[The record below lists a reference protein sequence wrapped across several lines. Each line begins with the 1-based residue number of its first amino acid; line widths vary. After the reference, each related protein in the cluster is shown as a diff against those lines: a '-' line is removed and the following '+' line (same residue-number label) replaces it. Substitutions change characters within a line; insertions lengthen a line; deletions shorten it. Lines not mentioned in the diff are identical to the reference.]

1 MRYRAAHL
9 EGMNVRNYE
18 TLERLAW
25 VLLPSFLFAAA
36 ADIVFFE
43 LCDPVHLPFT
53 RDPLGTSRIVAF
65 VELLLSL
72 WILAAAA
79 IAFTFAVR
87 RTGDGHHYNDPGSRS
102 PEWCQTARARE
113 GCLPFT

>member
-1 MRYRAAHL
+1 MKNYRTWERAAC
-9 EGMNVRNYE
+9 
-18 TLERLAW
+18 

-43 LCDPVHLPFT
+43 LYDPVHLPFA
-53 RDPLGTSRIVAF
+53 RDPLGTARIAAF

-79 IAFTFAVR
+79 IAGVLAIR
-87 RTGDGHHYNDPGSRS
+87 REFDIRHCDAPRSRS
-102 PEWCQTARARE
+102 AKGGRMARARD
-113 GCLPFT
+113 GTLSSS

>member
-1 MRYRAAHL
+1 
-9 EGMNVRNYE
+9 MNVKNHR
-18 TLERLAW
+18 TLERVAS

-53 RDPLGTSRIVAF
+53 RDPLGTGRIIAF

-79 IAFTFAVR
+79 IAFMLAIR
-87 RTGDGHHYNDPGSRS
+87 RVL
-102 PEWCQTARARE
+102 ARARD
-113 GCLPFT
+113 GTLSSS